1 MDIEPYLNVMME
13 KGGSDLFIAVGKQPC
28 MKLHGRVIN
37 IGKTILDQKM
47 ARDMALATMEDWQQ
61 EEFLEQKE
69 LNYAI
74 VSKKGGRFRVNAF
87 FQMGCVGMVLRKIE
101 TDIPTHEQLNLPPVL
116 LDICMEKKGIVIF
129 VGGTGAG
136 KSTTLASLISYR
148 NHNSSGH
155 IITIEDPVEFVHQHG
170 GCIITQREVGVDTL
184 NWENALKSTLRQAP
198 DVILLGE
205 IRDQETMEHAIAMAE
220 TGHLVFA
227 TLHANNANLAMNR
240 VINFFPS
247 SKHHQ
252 LMMDLSLNLKAF
264 IAQQLIPTVDG
275 KRRAA
280 IEILINTP
288 LISDLIKKGEVSEIK
303 EVMSKSRESGM
314 KTFDQAIYE
323 LYTEGLVSYDNAIAY
338 AESKNDL
345 RLMIKLNKGVDD
357 SGAFGDEDEEVDGL
371 SFDKS
376 SDEDKKK
383 LF

>member
-129 VGGTGAG
+129 VGGTGTG

>member
-28 MKLHGRVIN
+28 MKLHGRVVN

-47 ARDMALATMEDWQQ
+47 ARDMALSTMEDWQQ

-74 VSKKGGRFRVNAF
+74 VSKKGGRFRVNAY

-101 TDIPTHEQLNLPPVL
+101 TNIPSYEQLNLPPVL

-129 VGGTGAG
+129 VGGTGTG

-155 IITIEDPVEFVHQHG
+155 IITIEDPVEFVHKHA
-170 GCIITQREVGVDTL
+170 GCIITQREIGVDTL
-184 NWENALKSTLRQAP
+184 SWENALKSTLRQAP

-227 TLHANNANLAMNR
+227 TLHANNANQAMDR
-240 VINFFPS
+240 VINFFPAN
-247 SKHHQ
+247 KHHQ
-252 LMMDLSLNLKAF
+252 LLTDLSLNLKAF
-264 IAQQLIPTVDG
+264 VAQQLLPTVDG

-314 KTFDQAIYE
+314 QTFDQAIYA

-357 SGAFGDEDEEVDGL
+357 SGVFGDDDDLDGL
-371 SFDKS
+371 SFDKES
-376 SDEDKKK
+376 EEDKNK
-383 LF
+383 LY

>member
-227 TLHANNANLAMNR
+227 TLHANNANQAMDR

>member
-47 ARDMALATMEDWQQ
+47 SRDMALATMEDWQQ

-101 TDIPTHEQLNLPPVL
+101 TDIPTHEQLNLPPIL

-129 VGGTGAG
+129 VGGTGTG

-155 IITIEDPVEFVHQHG
+155 IITIEDPVEFVHHHA
-170 GCIITQREVGVDTL
+170 GCIVTQREVGVDTL
-184 NWENALKSTLRQAP
+184 NWANALKSTLRQAP

-205 IRDQETMEHAIAMAE
+205 IRDQETMGHAIAMAE

-227 TLHANNANLAMNR
+227 TLHANNANQAMDR

-252 LMMDLSLNLKAF
+252 LLMDLSLNLKSF
-264 IAQQLIPTVDG
+264 VAQQLIPTVDG

-288 LISDLIKKGEVSEIK
+288 LIADLIKKGEVSEIK

-314 KTFDQAIYE
+314 QTFDQAIYA

-357 SGAFGDEDEEVDGL
+357 SGVFGDEDEELDGL

-376 SDEDKKK
+376 NEEDKNK

>member
-28 MKLHGRVIN
+28 MKLHGRVVN

-47 ARDMALATMEDWQQ
+47 ARDMALSTMEDWQQ

-74 VSKKGGRFRVNAF
+74 VSKKGGRFRVNAY

-101 TDIPTHEQLNLPPVL
+101 TNIPSHEQLNLPPIL

-129 VGGTGAG
+129 VGGTGTG

-155 IITIEDPVEFVHQHG
+155 IITIEDPVEFVHKHA

-184 NWENALKSTLRQAP
+184 SWENALKSTLRQAP

-227 TLHANNANLAMNR
+227 TLHANNANQAMDR
-240 VINFFPS
+240 VINFFPA

-252 LMMDLSLNLKAF
+252 LLTDLSLNLKAF
-264 IAQQLIPTVDG
+264 VAQQLLPTVDG

-314 KTFDQAIYE
+314 QTFDQAIYA
-323 LYTEGLVSYDNAIAY
+323 LYTEGLVSYDNAIAF

-357 SGAFGDEDEEVDGL
+357 SGVFGDDDDLDGL
-371 SFDKS
+371 SFDKES
-376 SDEDKKK
+376 EEDKGK

>member
-1 MDIEPYLNVMME
+1 
-13 KGGSDLFIAVGKQPC
+13 

-47 ARDMALATMEDWQQ
+47 SRDMALATMEDWQQ

-101 TDIPTHEQLNLPPVL
+101 TDIPTHEQLNLPPIL

-129 VGGTGAG
+129 VGGTGTG

-155 IITIEDPVEFVHQHG
+155 IITIEDPVEFVHHHA
-170 GCIITQREVGVDTL
+170 GCIVTQREVGVDTL
-184 NWENALKSTLRQAP
+184 NWANALKSTLRQAP

-205 IRDQETMEHAIAMAE
+205 IRDQETMGHAIAMAE

-227 TLHANNANLAMNR
+227 TLHANNANQAMDR

-252 LMMDLSLNLKAF
+252 LLMDLSLNLKSF
-264 IAQQLIPTVDG
+264 VAQQLIPTVDG

-288 LISDLIKKGEVSEIK
+288 LIADLIKKGEVSEIK

-314 KTFDQAIYE
+314 QTFDQAIYA

-357 SGAFGDEDEEVDGL
+357 SGVFGDEDEELDGL

-376 SDEDKKK
+376 NEEDKKK

>member
-28 MKLHGRVIN
+28 IKLHGKVAT
-37 IGKTILDQKM
+37 IGKTVLDQKM
-47 ARDMALATMEDWQQ
+47 ARDMALSTMEDWQQ

-101 TDIPTHEQLNLPPVL
+101 TDIPSHEQLNLPPIL

-129 VGGTGAG
+129 VGGTGTG

-148 NHNSSGH
+148 NQNSSGH
-155 IITIEDPVEFVHQHG
+155 IITIEDPVEFVHQHA
-170 GCIITQREVGVDTL
+170 GCIITQREIGVDTL

-198 DVILLGE
+198 DVILIGE
-205 IRDQETMEHAIAMAE
+205 IRDQETMEHAVAMAE

-227 TLHANNANLAMNR
+227 TLHANNANQAMDR
-240 VINFFPS
+240 VINFFPAN
-247 SKHHQ
+247 KHHQ
-252 LMMDLSLNLKAF
+252 LMVDLSLNLKAF
-264 IAQQLIPTVDG
+264 VAQQLLPTVDG

-303 EVMSKSRESGM
+303 EVMSRSRESGM
-314 KTFDQAIYE
+314 QTFDQAIYE
-323 LYTEGLVSYDNAIAY
+323 LYTEELVSYDNAIAY
-338 AESKNDL
+338 AESKNNL
-345 RLMIKLNKGVDD
+345 RLMIKLNKGVDE
-357 SGAFGDEDEEVDGL
+357 SGVFGDDDDLDGL
-371 SFDKS
+371 SFDKEK
-376 SDEDKKK
+376 DEDKNK
-383 LF
+383 LY

>member
-69 LNYAI
+69 LSYAI

-227 TLHANNANLAMNR
+227 TLHANNANQAMDR

>member
-69 LNYAI
+69 LSYAI

-227 TLHANNANLAMNR
+227 TLHANNANQAMDR

-376 SDEDKKK
+376 SNEDKKK

>member
-129 VGGTGAG
+129 VGGTGTG

-227 TLHANNANLAMNR
+227 TLHANNANQAMDR

>member
-69 LNYAI
+69 LSYAI

-129 VGGTGAG
+129 VGGTGTG

-227 TLHANNANLAMNR
+227 TLHANNANQAMDR